1 MQMCLLGCFIII
13 HLRIRSVL
21 DCINKK
27 KINQNRL
34 LIFLVVLIFLF
45 FPKIYIFGN
54 IDVRPWFTL
63 SPLYMMWPPLC
74 IYFRIIHL
82 LHREVLFCYWYMSL
96 MKEKEF
102 FHFHQDQLQIRFL
115 YTSSYDIFR
124 FSFYPNGMSF
134 KSFVYLMAW

>member
-1 MQMCLLGCFIII
+1 MCLLGCFIII

-54 IDVRPWFTL
+54 IDVRP
-63 SPLYMMWPPLC
+63 
-74 IYFRIIHL
+74 
-82 LHREVLFCYWYMSL
+82 
-96 MKEKEF
+96 
-102 FHFHQDQLQIRFL
+102 
-115 YTSSYDIFR
+115 
-124 FSFYPNGMSF
+124 
-134 KSFVYLMAW
+134 